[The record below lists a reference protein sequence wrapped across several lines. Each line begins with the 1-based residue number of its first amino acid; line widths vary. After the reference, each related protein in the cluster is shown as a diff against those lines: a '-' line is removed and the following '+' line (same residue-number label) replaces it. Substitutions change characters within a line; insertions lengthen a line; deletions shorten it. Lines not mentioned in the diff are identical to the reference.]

1 MMTNSTLQTP
11 ALKLKG
17 RLYTLTVM
25 QLLSTDITLIEQQ
38 LTDTI
43 ALAPKWFEGTPVVL
57 DCHALSENIDLQ
69 RLCVLL
75 RTCKIIP
82 VAVQSAQLAIQAAA
96 KALGLGVLSASGE
109 QDKALPEAAVV
120 RSKIVTTPIRSGQ
133 QVVNRDGDLIIVASV
148 SHGAELLANGHI
160 HVYGALRGRALAG
173 ISGDR
178 SARIFC
184 HALEA
189 ELVSIAGIYC
199 LRDGMQSIEQNCQI
213 FLQDDRIQIQE
224 FSI

>member
-1 MMTNSTLQTP
+1 MTNSTLQTS
-11 ALKLKG
+11 AFKLKG

-25 QLLSTDITLIEQQ
+25 QILSTELALIEQQ
-38 LTDTI
+38 LTETI
-43 ALAPKWFEGTPVVL
+43 TLAPKWFEATPVVL
-57 DCHALSENIDLQ
+57 DCNALYDDIDI
-69 RLCVLL
+69 RDLCVLL
-75 RTCKIIP
+75 RKFNIIP
-82 VAVQSAQLAIQAAA
+82 VAVQSTQLALQTAA
-96 KALGLGVLSASGE
+96 KAQGLGILSASGE
-109 QDKALPEAAVV
+109 QDKDLPEMTVG
-120 RSKIVTTPIRSGQ
+120 RSKLFTTPIRSGQ

-173 ISGDR
+173 IGGDR

-199 LRDGMQSIEQNCQI
+199 LRDTMQLIDKHCQI
-213 FLQDDRIQIQE
+213 FLQDNRIQIQE